1 MRLFI
6 ATLSTETNTFSTMPT
21 GFSGFEEYCYR
32 EGTATQHAPN
42 LMTEALHVWR
52 AQADALGWEVVE
64 SLTAIAEPAG
74 RTVAACYD
82 RLKHHILA
90 DLRAAGPVDIVLL

>member
-21 GFSGFEEYCYR
+21 GLSGFHEYCYR
-32 EGTATQHAPN
+32 EGTATAEPAN

-52 AQADALGWEVVE
+52 ARAEALGWEVVE
-64 SLTAIAEPAG
+64 SLTAIA
-74 RTVAACYD
+74 
-82 RLKHHILA
+82 
-90 DLRAAGPVDIVLL
+90 